1 MKNQHLKVMKYFAVI
16 SVILIVGALDYFT
29 GADIQILSLY
39 LVPLGYA
46 GWNFGRIGSIT
57 IALLGTIVWLVIFYL
72 SGAHYQHGFMVINFL
87 TQGTAFLTFTI
98 LTDKLAAL
106 LQKSIYISR
115 TDFLTGLN
123 NRQSFTEQASTLL
136 SLCKRHARPVALA
149 YIDLDNFKNV
159 NDMMGHDR
167 GDNLLKIFGKLISES
182 LRASDI
188 PARLGG
194 DEFVILLP
202 ETNSENATL
211 LLENILKK
219 LEQTTEF
226 QKYGLSASIGVAV
239 DETASYD
246 IQTLLTLAD
255 RNMYTVK
262 KNGKNQ
268 VKTEVLTSANLNF
281 K

>member
-1 MKNQHLKVMKYFAVI
+1 MW
-16 SVILIVGALDYFT
+16 GALDYFT

-39 LVPLGYA
+39 LVLLGYA
-46 GWNFGRIGSIT
+46 GWNFGRVGSIT
-57 IALLGTIVWLVIFYL
+57 IALLGTIVWIVIFYL
-72 SGAHYQHGFMVINFL
+72 SGAHYRRVFMVINFL

-98 LTDKLAAL
+98 IVDELAAF
-106 LQKSIYISR
+106 LQKSLYINR

-123 NRQSFTEQASTLL
+123 NRQSFTEQSSILL
-136 SLCKRHARPVALA
+136 SLCKRHARPVALV

-159 NDMMGHDR
+159 NDLMGNDR
-167 GDNLLKIFGKLISES
+167 GDNLLKIFGKLISET
-182 LRASDI
+182 LFESDI
-188 PARLGG
+188 TARLGG

-211 LLENILKK
+211 ILENILKK

-226 QKYGLSASIGVAV
+226 QKYGVSASIGVAV
-239 DETASYD
+239 DETASCYF
-246 IQTLLTLAD
+246 QTLLIHAD
-255 RNMYTVK
+255 RNMYTAK

-268 VKTEVLTSANLNF
+268 VKSSVLNSVDVNF

>member
-1 MKNQHLKVMKYFAVI
+1 
-16 SVILIVGALDYFT
+16 
-29 GADIQILSLY
+29 
-39 LVPLGYA
+39 
-46 GWNFGRIGSIT
+46 
-57 IALLGTIVWLVIFYL
+57 
-72 SGAHYQHGFMVINFL
+72 MVINFL

-167 GDNLLKIFGKLISES
+167 GDKLLKIFSKLISES
-182 LRASDI
+182 IRASDI

-226 QKYGLSASIGVAV
+226 QKYGVSASIGVAV

>member
-1 MKNQHLKVMKYFAVI
+1 MKNQHLNFMKYFAVI

-57 IALLGTIVWLVIFYL
+57 IALLGTIVWLVVFYL
-72 SGAHYQHGFMVINFL
+72 SGAHYQHGFMVVNFL

-115 TDFLTGLN
+115 TDFLTGLS

-226 QKYGLSASIGVAV
+226 QKYGVGASIGVAV
-239 DETASYD
+239 DETASCD
-246 IQTLLTLAD
+246 IQTLLIHAD

-268 VKTEVLTSANLNF
+268 VKTSVLNSVDVNF

>member
-167 GDNLLKIFGKLISES
+167 GDKLLKIFSKLISES
-182 LRASDI
+182 IRASDI

-226 QKYGLSASIGVAV
+226 QKYGVSASIGVAV